1 MSLKSEL
8 TTNALP
14 TPPPNEGP
22 EHDLRQLLQDDPV
35 DKDAALYP
43 SPSMEHAGY
52 IHHQY
57 GDSYPDH
64 RQSVGLGI
72 QYSRYEQS
80 SPTYYSTESHQ
91 SHAGSP
97 YMQPAVPSPPTPL
110 STHGDSAR
118 RTRSERLRTDSPVCN
133 SRRST
138 PPRVSKKRAAKTKKT
153 PMLTAPLSVLTKDMV
168 SVPVRDMQAWVNRPR
183 SERIKETERRNGYVT
198 RPMNSFMLYRSA
210 YSERTK
216 VWCVGNN
223 HQVVS
228 SVSGESWPLEPPE
241 VREFY
246 NELAKIERINHQMA
260 HPDYKF
266 SPAKPGAA
274 GKNFKRKEMDS
285 DDESEP
291 SDINDADA
299 DWGASHRTRA
309 KQVKRP
315 GRDAGYPARANLGDA
330 QNAQRFQ
337 SAHAYNSYSQQQQQH
352 SYQQH
357 IPNYHTSHSMQQQDP
372 YVHRYYQQQP
382 MQGHPQQML
391 QHTAVDSLGYPIDNL
406 GYGTN
411 NVIGLPSS
419 QTFLDSSQLDPML
432 FDQHNQLSGSMGYDP
447 GFQVDTDMP
456 PPSAFSASDS
466 HGGMFGGGG
475 GSEQHSHSLYG
486 TQSETPVSE
495 FESFWNED
503 RRASTRSH
511 VSLQLGGERN

>member
-1 MSLKSEL
+1 MCS
-8 TTNALP
+8 
-14 TPPPNEGP
+14 
-22 EHDLRQLLQDDPV
+22 
-35 DKDAALYP
+35 
-43 SPSMEHAGY
+43 
-52 IHHQY
+52 
-57 GDSYPDH
+57 
-64 RQSVGLGI
+64 
-72 QYSRYEQS
+72 
-80 SPTYYSTESHQ
+80 
-91 SHAGSP
+91 
-97 YMQPAVPSPPTPL
+97 
-110 STHGDSAR
+110 
-118 RTRSERLRTDSPVCN
+118 

-138 PPRVSKKRAAKTKKT
+138 PPRVTKKRATKVKKT
-153 PMLTAPLSVLTKDMV
+153 PTLTAPLSVLTKDMV
-168 SVPVRDMQAWVNRPR
+168 SVPIRDMQAWVNRPR

-241 VREFY
+241 VRDFY

-274 GKNFKRKEMDS
+274 GKNFKRKEVDS

-299 DWGASHRTRA
+299 DWGATHRTRA

-330 QNAQRFQ
+330 QNAQSFQ
-337 SAHAYNSYSQQQQQH
+337 STHAYDSYSHQQHQQQHQNQQQQQQQH
-352 SYQQH
+352 SYQQQM
-357 IPNYHTSHSMQQQDP
+357 PTYQTSHSMHQQDP
-372 YVHRYYQQQP
+372 YAHQYYQQQT
-382 MQGHPQQML
+382 MQGHAQQML
-391 QHTAVDSLGYPIDNL
+391 QHTAVDNLGYAIDNL

-419 QTFLDSSQLDPML
+419 QSLFDSSQLDPML
-432 FDQHNQLSGSMGYDP
+432 FDQHSHLGGGGGSMGYDP

-456 PPSAFSASDS
+456 PPSTFSVGSSS
-466 HGGMFGGGG
+466 HGMFGGGG
-475 GSEQHSHSLYG
+475 GDGGGEQHSHSLFG
-486 TQSETPVSE
+486 TQSETPVDG

-511 VSLQLGGERN
+511 VSLQLGGVRD